1 MPEAGD
7 CQALRHCKPLCWA
20 VLPSLCPAAMAPCD
34 ETSDHMEP
42 MDLAALNRWGA
53 AGQDKFSTATCH
65 HLHSCRQSVY
75 DPARPT
81 SAPTQFRLINTPVLS
96 CLHPACVPP
105 PSFCMCRLLPD
116 LDGDGDHHHP
126 PQQQQQQQML
136 QASPAS
142 LAAGL
147 GQAALHNP
155 AGAGAPRP
163 LRRGLG
169 STASVEEDIFSTV
182 GGLEL
187 GGHDLAA
194 AAAAGD
200 GGGGLHG
207 ADHAGS
213 GSGLGAGVPSAAS
226 LADLAPVDS
235 PSRTLLV
242 QNVST
247 DVSDEEL
254 RRLFAAHG
262 DLRMLY
268 TAAKAC
274 GLVIVGYFDLRA
286 AVAAMTALQGFL
298 LAGRP
303 LDVAYSAPKKGEVNQ
318 INQVRG

>member
-1 MPEAGD
+1 
-7 CQALRHCKPLCWA
+7 
-20 VLPSLCPAAMAPCD
+20 
-34 ETSDHMEP
+34 
-42 MDLAALNRWGA
+42 
-53 AGQDKFSTATCH
+53 
-65 HLHSCRQSVY
+65 
-75 DPARPT
+75 
-81 SAPTQFRLINTPVLS
+81 
-96 CLHPACVPP
+96 
-105 PSFCMCRLLPD
+105 
-116 LDGDGDHHHP
+116 
-126 PQQQQQQQML
+126 ML

-147 GQAALHNP
+147 GQGALHNP

-194 AAAAGD
+194 AAAGD

-213 GSGLGAGVPSAAS
+213 GGGLGAGVPSAAS

-242 QNVST
+242 QNVLT

-318 INQVRG
+318 INQVRGSFGV

>member
-1 MPEAGD
+1 MFLP
-7 CQALRHCKPLCWA
+7 H
-20 VLPSLCPAAMAPCD
+20 VLVS
-34 ETSDHMEP
+34 
-42 MDLAALNRWGA
+42 
-53 AGQDKFSTATCH
+53 
-65 HLHSCRQSVY
+65 
-75 DPARPT
+75 
-81 SAPTQFRLINTPVLS
+81 
-96 CLHPACVPP
+96 
-105 PSFCMCRLLPD
+105 CRLLPD
-116 LDGDGDHHHP
+116 LDGDADHHP
-126 PQQQQQQQML
+126 QQPQQQQQAVQQMH
-136 QASPAS
+136 QALPAG
-142 LAAGL
+142 LATGL
-147 GQAALHNP
+147 GQAGLNP
-155 AGAGAPRP
+155 GPSRP

-194 AAAAGD
+194 AAAAAAAA
-200 GGGGLHG
+200 GGADP

-213 GSGLGAGVPSAAS
+213 SGGGLGAALPSAAA

-242 QNVST
+242 QNVSQE
-247 DVSDEEL
+247 VSDEEL

-286 AVAAMTALQGFL
+286 AMAATNALQGFL
-298 LAGRP
+298 LAGRR

-318 INQVRG
+318 INQVCVDRGGT

>member
-1 MPEAGD
+1 M
-7 CQALRHCKPLCWA
+7 H
-20 VLPSLCPAAMAPCD
+20 
-34 ETSDHMEP
+34 
-42 MDLAALNRWGA
+42 
-53 AGQDKFSTATCH
+53 
-65 HLHSCRQSVY
+65 
-75 DPARPT
+75 
-81 SAPTQFRLINTPVLS
+81 
-96 CLHPACVPP
+96 
-105 PSFCMCRLLPD
+105 
-116 LDGDGDHHHP
+116 
-126 PQQQQQQQML
+126 

-147 GQAALHNP
+147 GQGALHNP

-194 AAAAGD
+194 AAAAAGD
-200 GGGGLHG
+200 GSG
-207 ADHAGS
+207 DHAGS
-213 GSGLGAGVPSAAS
+213 SSGLGAGVPSAAS

-318 INQVRG
+318 INQVRVPGGC